1 MKKTAKWLV
10 ALTTILLIV
19 DLQTLNAQKLEKG
32 FKYIADSEYVK
43 AMDFFVDAQDKKIE
57 LSATYYALSKLYG
70 DKESPYFS
78 ADKSLMCIK
87 NAKKQQKIDKTSEDI
102 AVKYYNFDSD
112 DIYIQYNYALYLV
125 LNYIDKIET
134 ITNLFRMGLND
145 DYERGILEEKAF
157 KCALYENTTLSYS
170 RFLEFYKDSKYAT
183 QAKENYIK
191 AWFIKA
197 DSYIIDQPNSVGG
210 FNKFRTLYPESE
222 ITKNCRTVEEY
233 VRMRNQAVTSKD
245 YDLDTRLYGVIT
257 NADSLNLHK
266 DNILQYFISNFCKQ
280 ETPSKTTETEKPE
293 FKINKFITRETEI
306 EIGSRL
312 YRQNVPT
319 QKIRQKSTPS
329 GKDFVLETYGDN
341 RYAMNDFNRG
351 RRAIAFFYRHY
362 FDTDIDW
369 DYFAAPLEKVD
380 FDDPRFKAAIA
391 RLQKDFPKAF
401 YPDNTNSVGNNVF
414 TRICGAEIINNF
426 GVYDPVFEQFE
437 NQQIPGTA
445 FRFKSSE
452 HYSSFRNTNKGRNTY
467 YFVTT
472 TPDSL
477 VRGAYALVADSTG
490 NKGYRLLNIAPDGNK
505 LKLYRSNC
513 PGLIFYER
521 KWCQLYYLEEQ
532 KNGDSSIWIVR
543 KKYKRE

>member
-1 MKKTAKWLV
+1 ML
-10 ALTTILLIV
+10 LLIV
-19 DLQTLNAQKLEKG
+19 DLQTVDAQKLEKG

-43 AMDFFVDAQDKKIE
+43 AMDFFLDAQDKKIE
-57 LSATYYALSKLYG
+57 QGAAYYGLSKIYG

-87 NAKKQQKIDKTSEDI
+87 NAKKQQKIDKTSEETAI
-102 AVKYYNFDSD
+102 KYYNYDSD
-112 DIYIQYNYALYLV
+112 DIDIQYNYALYLV

-157 KCALYENTTLSYS
+157 KCALYEHTTLSYS

-191 AWFIKA
+191 AWFEKA

-210 FNKFRTLYPESE
+210 FKKFRALFPESE
-222 ITKNCRTVEEY
+222 ITKNCKTVEEY
-233 VRMRNQAVTSKD
+233 VRIRNLAVTSKD
-245 YDLDTRLYGVIT
+245 YDLDPRLYGVIS
-257 NADSLNLHK
+257 NSDSLNLNK
-266 DNILQYFISNFCKQ
+266 DNILQYFISNFCRE
-280 ETPSKTTETEKPE
+280 ETQPKPTETTEKPE
-293 FKINKFITRETEI
+293 FKINKFVTRETEI
-306 EIGSRL
+306 EIGSHL
-312 YRQNVPT
+312 YRQNAPT
-319 QKIRQKSTPS
+319 QKIRRKSTPS
-329 GKDFVLETYGDN
+329 GKDFVLATYGDN

-362 FDTDIDW
+362 FETDIDW
-369 DYFAAPLEKVD
+369 NYFAAPLEKVD

-391 RLQKDFPKAF
+391 RLQTDFPKAF

-437 NQQIPGTA
+437 GQQIPGSD

-452 HYSSFRNTNKGRNTY
+452 HFSTYRNTKVGKNTY
-467 YFVTT
+467 YFVAT
-472 TPDSL
+472 TPESV
-477 VRGAYALVADSTG
+477 VRGAYALVADSTVS
-490 NKGYRLLNIAPDGNK
+490 KGYRLLNIPPDGNK
-505 LKLYRSNC
+505 LKLYKSNC

-521 KWCQLYYLEEQ
+521 KWCQLYYLTEQ
-532 KNGDSSIWIVR
+532 KYGDSSIWIVR
-543 KKYKRE
+543 KKYKKE